1 MVRRRRHGD
10 LHGSGRP
17 RGGGNQRDE
26 EVLRHGGDGLPPQA
40 LRARAVRSRSD
51 AGAVSGLPQ
60 EPPEGSDGA
69 VPERA
74 APLQHRFRGVVLPE
88 IQRVP
93 GLRWPGDA
101 AACRAAGPAT
111 ISHTHAPFFR
121 SETCPPLML
130 SSSKQNIFFSHHG
143 NSQVLSK
150 FIKSCSP
157 ELLIR
162 LYFARISATRSTT
175 LTSSQCCR
183 FNVWCMQGGKR
194 VQLESLQASPVS
206 LF

>member
-1 MVRRRRHGD
+1 
-10 LHGSGRP
+10 
-17 RGGGNQRDE
+17 
-26 EVLRHGGDGLPPQA
+26 
-40 LRARAVRSRSD
+40 
-51 AGAVSGLPQ
+51 
-60 EPPEGSDGA
+60 
-69 VPERA
+69 
-74 APLQHRFRGVVLPE
+74 
-88 IQRVP
+88 
-93 GLRWPGDA
+93 
-101 AACRAAGPAT
+101 
-111 ISHTHAPFFR
+111 
-121 SETCPPLML
+121 LML